1 MLERDRD
8 LCTLRPRLLP
18 RCRRCDDIDDVFVTP
33 EGILGASYFRIAF
46 ERIRADSEGFA
57 EGFQVL
63 EWWALEGLNL

>member
-8 LCTLRPRLLP
+8 LYTLRPTIAAMLSLRLILMMCSS
-18 RCRRCDDIDDVFVTP
+18 RLKEF
-33 EGILGASYFRIAF
+33 LGASYFRIAF